1 MPTGDE
7 KVCFSTI
14 FGSFRRQFLGEAR
27 FVKEFALLTF
37 GLSDFPIS
45 GLPDFR
51 TSRLSDSL
59 TSGLP

>member
-27 FVKEFALLTF
+27 FVKKFALLTF

-45 GLPDFR
+45 ELPDFR
-51 TSRLSDSL
+51 T
-59 TSGLP
+59 P

>member
-45 GLPDFR
+45 GFPDFPISELPDFR
-51 TSRLSDSL
+51 T
-59 TSGLP
+59 P